1 MRTMDSFWFVVID
14 SNVIINPFDVVTVNN
29 ICNSKTMGIVSELQV
44 VPNISDDYYKY
55 LSSE

>member
-14 SNVIINPFDVVTVNN
+14 SNVIINPFDVVTVHN
-29 ICNSKTMGIVSELQV
+29 ICNSKTIGIVSELRV